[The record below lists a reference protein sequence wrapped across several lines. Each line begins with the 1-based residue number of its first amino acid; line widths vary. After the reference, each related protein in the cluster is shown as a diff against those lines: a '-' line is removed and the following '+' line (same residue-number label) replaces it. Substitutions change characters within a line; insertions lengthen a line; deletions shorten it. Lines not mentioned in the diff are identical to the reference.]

1 MDKKIAI
8 DLIKLDVLN
17 LSSKQ
22 DFEALNYLK
31 RKDDNFPWKELGEYQ
46 NLTAAIAVTS
56 KLETPPDNLKIEII
70 SKAKEL
76 KKHLFLK
83 DNSVLS
89 NQINSDLD
97 IDIFN
102 KSTIDKKNLEG
113 NIKNN
118 SDNILLNKQNANHNI
133 ISNTTDTLQQEMV
146 IPVSSKISTETILS
160 DSNLV
165 EIDKSYSTTKEITN
179 GNGKN
184 IGEANK
190 DLFNDKQEKE
200 IITFKDPDLL
210 NLKTLLKNRPNIN
223 WQESEQT
230 KEHVGTISINNKSVK
245 PEQLSEPKA
254 KTNYIST
261 NHEIPD
267 HSLLTDENITSF
279 SEKLY
284 DRTLDKRN
292 SNTGSKRGFVL
303 SGIIIILSLPI
314 LLYLFSSSD
323 EIITKKT
330 PVVVEQK
337 DPIIENQINVPA
349 TDSVVIVA
357 ENPVTGKE
365 EIKTNKAIQDKN
377 QLPPL
382 PSPPKPIETSGKV
395 TENTEIVSAS
405 SKSETLSEIKETK
418 LIPPVEKKSIAEETP
433 YFVAVEEMPEPI
445 GGITDIQKRVVYP
458 KIASLSG
465 VEGRV
470 IINAYVS
477 ETGNVTRTEVVKGI
491 GAGCDEAA
499 VEAVLNT
506 KFKPGKQRG
515 NPVNVRITIPILFK
529 KH

>member
-8 DLIKLDVLN
+8 ELIKLDVLN
-17 LSSKQ
+17 LSTKQ
-22 DFEALNYLK
+22 DFEALSYLK
-31 RKDDNFPWKELGEYQ
+31 RKDDDFPWKELGEYQ
-46 NLTAAIAVTS
+46 NLIAAIAVTS
-56 KLETPPDNLKIEII
+56 KLEAPPDNIRIEII
-70 SKAKEL
+70 SKAKAL
-76 KKHLFLK
+76 KKHLFVK
-83 DNSVLS
+83 EDNLPSG
-89 NQINSDLD
+89 QINIDSG

-102 KSTIDKKNLEG
+102 KSTIGKDDIESSIQSDL
-113 NIKNN
+113 
-118 SDNILLNKQNANHNI
+118 DNIMVSKQKANDNVILHT
-133 ISNTTDTLQQEMV
+133 SDSLQQEMV
-146 IPVSSKISTETILS
+146 IPVSSKIAADTIIS
-160 DSNLV
+160 DANLV
-165 EIDKSYSTTKEITN
+165 VSEKADSQTKEKTN

-184 IGEANK
+184 IVVINR
-190 DLFNDKQEKE
+190 DSNNNKQEKE

-210 NLKTLLKNRPNIN
+210 NLQTLLKNRPSIN
-223 WQESEQT
+223 WQESDHT
-230 KEHVGTISINNKSVK
+230 KEHIGTISINNKSVK
-245 PEQLSEPKA
+245 PEQLSEPKS

-261 NHEIPD
+261 KHEIPD
-267 HSLLTDENITSF
+267 HSLLTDENVTSF
-279 SEKLY
+279 SEKLH

-323 EIITKKT
+323 EIITKET

-337 DPIIENQINVPA
+337 DPIIGNQINVPE

-357 ENPVTGKE
+357 ENPVKGRE
-365 EIKTNKAIQDKN
+365 EKQINKTIQDKN

-395 TENTEIVSAS
+395 SENTEKVTAT

-445 GGITDIQKRVVYP
+445 GGIADIQKRVVYP